1 MVVTDRGT
9 KSIYSQDTAT
19 KKVIYPVVFRFLYFI
34 VLFILYNI
42 LLCLYFA
49 MFACK
54 RGHA

>member
-54 RGHA
+54 RRHA